1 MLQSP
6 ETWEAI
12 KINEKNYQTVSTKGE
27 KEGKTIVIII
37 IIIIIIITITKN
49 ANKKRSWSYCILEHN
64 ALPMNLL
71 SRKLIYQIFWFPK
84 YTLLSHQEL
93 ICYHWQNKLDYDNKS
108 LNNLD
113 FIVVNN

>member
-1 MLQSP
+1 M
-6 ETWEAI
+6 EAI
-12 KINEKNYQTVSTKGE
+12 KINEKNYQAISTKGE
-27 KEGKTIVIII
+27 KEGKTIV

-93 ICYHWQNKLDYDNKS
+93 ISYHRQNKLDYDNKS